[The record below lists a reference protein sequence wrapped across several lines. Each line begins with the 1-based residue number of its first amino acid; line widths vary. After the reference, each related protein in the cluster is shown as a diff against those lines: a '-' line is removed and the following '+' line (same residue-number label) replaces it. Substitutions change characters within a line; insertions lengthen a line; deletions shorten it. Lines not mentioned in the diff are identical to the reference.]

1 MTTPLNPSQ
10 SENLARF
17 QQRLPK
23 NASSVKIYD
32 LPNGGKMFQAD
43 VPAKN
48 IPNSFATYEKH
59 IDAEGKTI
67 LYTKT
72 TYAPDGSIVHIKQ
85 KYP

>member
-1 MTTPLNPSQ
+1 MTTPLNTPQ
-10 SENLARF
+10 IENLARF

-23 NASSVKIYD
+23 SASSVRIYN
-32 LPNGGKMFQAD
+32 LPNGGKVFQAD

-48 IPNSFATYEKH
+48 ILGSFATYEKQV
-59 IDAEGKTI
+59 DANGTTI

-72 TYAPDGSIVHIKQ
+72 TYAPDGRIVHIKQ